1 MQPDLRELL
10 SNRARPPL
18 AYITTAEVTAYL
30 DEIAADGLEQ
40 EIGFTGGE
48 PFLEMIDILEAT
60 LSRSFRALVLT
71 NAMRPLAKMRTGC
84 CGCAN
89 HTAMSGYTRFCRP
102 LRTNTPRKER
112 GPRSWEPAIAGLTWL
127 SENGQINVAGRTF
140 WDEDEASLRAGYG
153 RLFSKIG
160 LAIDPQNPVDLVLF
174 PEMDEMADVPEIT
187 TACWGILDVSP
198 DAMMCAS
205 SRMVLK
211 RRGTDK
217 TIVVP
222 CTLLPYDERFEMGET
237 LAEAAADV
245 ALNHPH
251 CAKFC
256 VLGGGACGI
265 PALAPFLPPRRS

>member
-1 MQPDLRELL
+1 
-10 SNRARPPL
+10 
-18 AYITTAEVTAYL
+18 
-30 DEIAADGLEQ
+30 
-40 EIGFTGGE
+40 
-48 PFLEMIDILEAT
+48 
-60 LSRSFRALVLT
+60 
-71 NAMRPLAKMRTGC
+71 
-84 CGCAN
+84 
-89 HTAMSGYTRFCRP
+89 
-102 LRTNTPRKER
+102 
-112 GPRSWEPAIAGLTWL
+112 
-127 SENGQINVAGRTF
+127 
-140 WDEDEASLRAGYG
+140 
-153 RLFSKIG
+153 
-160 LAIDPQNPVDLVLF
+160 
-174 PEMDEMADVPEIT
+174 MDEMADVPEIT

-256 VLGGGACGI
+256 VLGGGACSGG
-265 PALAPFLPPRRS
+265 